1 LRMPINNSR
10 WPFFALGIAF
20 LVTGALHL
28 VAWFFIVFAYHANA
42 IPDVARYCLP
52 VYGLLGG
59 SGVWIFLLIIL
70 IDFAA
75 GSMLMASRSRGRV
88 WTLVAAVL
96 NLPIIPLGTVVGAVA
111 ILIMVFRRQDRT

>member
-1 LRMPINNSR
+1 MRMPINNSR

-111 ILIMVFRRQDRT
+111 ILIMVFRRQQRT